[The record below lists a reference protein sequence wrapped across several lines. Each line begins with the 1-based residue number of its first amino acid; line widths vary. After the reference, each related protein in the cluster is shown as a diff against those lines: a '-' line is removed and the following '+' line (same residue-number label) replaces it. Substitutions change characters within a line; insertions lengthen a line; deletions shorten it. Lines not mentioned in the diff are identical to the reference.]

1 MTDSAPGSPSTAIP
15 LSPGGSALS
24 KLGCIHLRRNRA
36 NAIVPVKII
45 PLPTKTVEDK
55 PSTADQT
62 ATINVFTTPG
72 APSLEIE
79 FELPP
84 AKDLT
89 EEERRSSW
97 RHVLGQRRRSSVWI
111 WVGRR
116 ILQAR
121 WKVGRE
127 ESGREENGGARGIFV
142 LCRVRGLNT

>member
-62 ATINVFTTPG
+62 ATINAFTTPG

-84 AKDLT
+84 AKELT
-89 EEERRSSW
+89 EEEEKKL
-97 RHVLGQRRRSSVWI
+97 VE
-111 WVGRR
+111 
-116 ILQAR
+116 AR
-121 WKVGRE
+121 AWAE
-127 ESGREENGGARGIFV
+127 E
-142 LCRVRGLNT
+142 